1 MMTDCANFNINFN
14 GIYKIKYNHNKGNL
28 EELIN
33 SSKYIVRKSEPFK
46 ENKDTFLYIITQ
58 DNMSEEAFFEN
69 DLREKGISFWKSN
82 PILNLVNKEILDI
95 IFKRNKALAGKEN
108 WITK

>member
-14 GIYKIKYNHNKGNL
+14 GIYKIKCNQNKENL

-58 DNMSEEAFFEN
+58 DNMYEEAFFEN
-69 DLREKGISFWKSN
+69 NLIGKGISFWKSN

>member
-1 MMTDCANFNINFN
+1 
-14 GIYKIKYNHNKGNL
+14 
-28 EELIN
+28 
-33 SSKYIVRKSEPFK
+33 
-46 ENKDTFLYIITQ
+46 
-58 DNMSEEAFFEN
+58 MSEEAFFEN

>member
-1 MMTDCANFNINFN
+1 MMTDCTNFNINFN
-14 GIYKIKYNHNKGNL
+14 RIYKIKCNQNKGNL

-69 DLREKGISFWKSN
+69 DLRGKGISFWKSN